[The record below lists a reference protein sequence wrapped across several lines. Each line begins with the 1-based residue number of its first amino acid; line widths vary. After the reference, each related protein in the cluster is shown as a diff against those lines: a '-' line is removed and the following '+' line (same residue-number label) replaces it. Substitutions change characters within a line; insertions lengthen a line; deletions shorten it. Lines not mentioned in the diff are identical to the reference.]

1 MEGTRLFEG
10 TPGKYCFIAIL
21 LSVLLLSPAHAT
33 ILPQPGPETQ
43 GISTTTVAMAAG
55 NFMNRADLS
64 WAASSEL
71 LGINIYDTPFGPE
84 FEPEPPLHSEG
95 EVQMSMTYRESTVAR
110 SGVIAYT
117 KASSVD
123 TQAQSAAAYN
133 VENLRLITFE
143 GFDGGRIYSD
153 EDLALATV
161 GNTINAFFS
170 TMCPFGS
177 ECGCPCYPPFC
188 NDIMTGSTFDMS
200 RVSAGTN
207 AQVRNM
213 NKPGTPGFWPP
224 NPSVDDPARVDY
236 SIRVTG
242 YTPEQ
247 PSVGMVSAYLDIH
260 NLEGGAA
267 CPGIGLFSQVSL
279 KEFRR
284 VDGDVRQFSYTVDYE
299 SGVKR

>member
-1 MEGTRLFEG
+1 MEGTRLLEG

-21 LSVLLLSPAHAT
+21 LSVLLFSPAHAT

-43 GISTTTVAMAAG
+43 GISTSTVAMAAG

-153 EDLALATV
+153 EDLALVTV
-161 GNTINAFFS
+161 GTPINRQS
-170 TMCPFGS
+170 TTFCPLLSAGS
-177 ECGCPCYPPFC
+177 TCYPPFC
-188 NDIMTGSTFDMS
+188 DEVTTGSTFDMS

-207 AQVRNM
+207 AQLRNM
-213 NKPGTPGFWPP
+213 NRPGEPGFWPP
-224 NPSVDDPARVDY
+224 MTSADDPARLDY